1 MNDLLQGQLSEDTL
15 PNLLQYL
22 AMNIATG
29 TLVLRHPKGVQGS
42 VFFHNGSVVHVK
54 LGAQQGIAALAAL
67 LGWPQGRFAFRKSVS
82 VPERTLDIPLDKLLL
97 EAAHLADTNN
107 RSSGRLFSE
116 HTVFVANTLPGEQKA
131 TMTVLAVQLLR
142 QLDGVHTLGEV
153 AQRMNIAFDKILLA
167 AEELYQQAL
176 IQPVAVAPVHPGFV
190 PDLTRLIVNIMG
202 PMGEIVVEDALYDLQ
217 LAADNLPRNR
227 IDDLLGELRAQ
238 FKREDWQ
245 GIFEAQVRGL
255 CEHYG
260 LAW

>member
-1 MNDLLQGQLSEDTL
+1 LNELLQGQLAKDTL

-22 AMNIATG
+22 AMNAATG
-29 TLVLRHPKGVQGS
+29 TLLLRHPKGMQGS
-42 VFFHNGSVVHVK
+42 VFFDKGEVVHIK
-54 LGAQQGIAALAAL
+54 LGAQQGVNALAAM
-67 LGWPQGRFAFRKSVS
+67 LGWPEGRFAFRKSVS
-82 VPERTLDIPLDKLLL
+82 VPERTMKVALDKLLL
-97 EAAHLADTNN
+97 EASHLADTTQ

-116 HTVFVANTLPGEQKA
+116 HTVFVANSLPSQQKVN
-131 TMTVLAVQLLR
+131 MTVLAVQLLR

-153 AQRMNIAFDKILLA
+153 AQRMNIAFDKILIA
-167 AEELYQQAL
+167 AEELYRQAV

-217 LAADNLPRNR
+217 LSAENLPRNR
-227 IDDLLGELRAQ
+227 INDLLGELRAQ

-245 GIFEAQVRGL
+245 TVFEAQVKGL